1 MAGVTTVLVIEDNDD
16 IRLLLDS
23 VLSLS
28 GYEVI
33 QADGGPEALALLGD
47 IQVAPDL
54 AILDVEMP
62 GLSGWEVLRAI
73 RNDPATAD
81 LPVILCTVRG
91 SPADLDRGRALRCD
105 GYLQKPFDVDD
116 LIAEVGGVIDLR
128 DA

>member
-1 MAGVTTVLVIEDNDD
+1 MAGMATVLVIEDNDD
-16 IRLLLDS
+16 IRLLLES

-28 GYEVI
+28 GYHVI
-33 QADGGPEALALLGD
+33 QADGGPEALALLGE

-62 GLSGWEVLRAI
+62 DLSGWEVLRAI
-73 RNDPATAD
+73 RSDPVTAD

-116 LIAEVGGVIDLR
+116 LIAEVSGVIDLR
-128 DA
+128 G

>member
-1 MAGVTTVLVIEDNDD
+1 MATVLVIEDNDD
-16 IRLLLDS
+16 IRMLLDS

-28 GYEVI
+28 GYQVVLAE
-33 QADGGPEALALLGD
+33 DGAKGLALLRE
-47 IQVAPDL
+47 VKVTPDL

-62 GLSGWEVLRAI
+62 ELSGWEVLQAI
-73 RNDPATAD
+73 RDDPRTSD

-91 SPADLDRGRALRCD
+91 SAADVDRGRSLRCD

-128 DA
+128 DGGS

>member
-1 MAGVTTVLVIEDNDD
+1 MAGMATVLVIEDNDD
-16 IRLLLDS
+16 IRLLLES

-28 GYEVI
+28 GYQVI
-33 QADGGPEALALLGD
+33 QADGGPEALALLGE

-62 GLSGWEVLRAI
+62 DLSGWEVLRAI
-73 RNDPATAD
+73 RSDPVTAD

-116 LIAEVGGVIDLR
+116 LIAEVSGVIDLR
-128 DA
+128 G